1 MPILKNLKNEQ
12 NLKNFSF
19 DFILN
24 TDEIGFILEYSD
36 KNPENTNQ
44 ENKIIDKIFSNNSI
58 LSKIIFASIISIIV
72 IFG

>member
-58 LSKIIFASIISIIV
+58 LSKIIFASIISIIA